1 MRGSLAIK
9 TKSLIYF
16 TFSTMALKASG
27 LFMARSNYGWEAV
40 KDSVTKI
47 GIFGAMDTEVWVD
60 DIEIFGYGIFD
71 PYAPVVKK
79 SVVRKEE

>member
-1 MRGSLAIK
+1 MAIK
-9 TKSLIYF
+9 
-16 TFSTMALKASG
+16 AWDH
-27 LFMARSNYGWEAV
+27 RSVSVDEMFYNADGTIQTVKVTDEGPTAV

-60 DIEIFGYGIFD
+60 DIEVFGYGIFD